1 MVGVEFFAPGDPSA
15 LADLKYVVLLAAPAR
30 RLGPAG
36 HVELLLLFSNVG
48 EDRAQAVVLDNRS
61 LVDLRTLIESAV
73 LQIDAV
79 VPDRQPPVG
88 IVDHGDPACAP
99 ATARSRWAR
108 A

>member
-1 MVGVEFFAPGDPSA
+1 
-15 LADLKYVVLLAAPAR
+15 
-30 RLGPAG
+30 
-36 HVELLLLFSNVG
+36 
-48 EDRAQAVVLDNRS
+48 
-61 LVDLRTLIESAV
+61 
-73 LQIDAV
+73 